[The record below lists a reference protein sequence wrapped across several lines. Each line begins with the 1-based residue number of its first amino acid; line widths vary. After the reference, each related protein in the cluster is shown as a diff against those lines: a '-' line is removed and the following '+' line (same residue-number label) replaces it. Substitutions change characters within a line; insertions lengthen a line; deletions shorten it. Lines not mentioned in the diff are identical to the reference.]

1 MDDLEVPEPKH
12 REKIQAAAQP
22 LFDALQGIV
31 DSDDADSAYPE
42 AVPTGWTLV
51 SIESMQR
58 AKALLE
64 SL

>member
-1 MDDLEVPEPKH
+1 MPEQEPKH

-31 DSDDADSAYPE
+31 DSEEFVVAGCPE
-42 AVPTGWTLV
+42 EVHICV
-51 SIESMQR
+51 SKEAMQR

>member
-31 DSDDADSAYPE
+31 DSEESLDPSYGDAVSVSLE
-42 AVPTGWTLV
+42 A
-51 SIESMQR
+51 MQR